1 MGKKTKNE
9 APNQFSPHLSNTQRD
24 TNFPPKK
31 CISENIKITK
41 ENIFVVVRPTNK
53 NITKTTIKKWKI
65 TILMQVFGD
74 FSHNKFSFGVFS
86 SLLIDSAHEKNA
98 VQCALEIQMNLC
110 GVRYQQTWPTTMAA
124 ASRSH

>member
-53 NITKTTIKKWKI
+53 NITKTTIKK
-65 TILMQVFGD
+65 MENHDSYAGFRRFFPQQVFVWG
-74 FSHNKFSFGVFS
+74 FFISF
-86 SLLIDSAHEKNA
+86 N
-98 VQCALEIQMNLC
+98 
-110 GVRYQQTWPTTMAA
+110 
-124 ASRSH
+124 